1 MGELGLENPSRAV
14 GSPGVTSRG
23 ARMAI
28 VSLGALALFG
38 IAISAILSLR
48 AGDETQYRGSEP
60 PAAITLPNFS
70 LPDQS
75 GRAVSSKELRGKV
88 VAVTFLDSQCTDSCP
103 IIASQI
109 ARTLERFPPDRRRE
123 VAAIAISTDPGE
135 DTPKSVQSFLARHRA
150 ARNLR
155 YLVAPLEQLRP
166 VWESFH
172 ISASFDTGI
181 DTLHSAPVRI
191 YDREGKWVS
200 SLHAGVDL
208 TSENLAHDL
217 NVARAG

>member
-1 MGELGLENPSRAV
+1 
-14 GSPGVTSRG
+14 
-23 ARMAI
+23 MAI
-28 VSLGALALFG
+28 ASLGAPALVG
-38 IAISAILSLR
+38 LGVSAILLLR
-48 AGDETQYRGSEP
+48 AGGDAQYRGSEP

-75 GRAVSSKELRGKV
+75 GLTVSSKELRGKV
-88 VAVTFLDSQCTDSCP
+88 VAVTFLDSQCTESCP

-109 ARTLERFPPDRRRE
+109 ARTLERFPLDQRRE
-123 VAAIAISTDPGE
+123 VAAIAISTDPEE
-135 DTPKSVQSFLARHRA
+135 DTPESVQSFLAKNRA
-150 ARNLR
+150 ERTLR
-155 YLVAPLEQLRP
+155 YLVAPVEQLRP

-191 YDREGKWVS
+191 FDREGTWVS
-200 SLHAGVDL
+200 TLHAGADL

-217 NVARAG
+217 SAALGG